1 MGKSSAPPPP
11 DYAPMQAASDRAAE
25 LGLQLGQEQ
34 LAESRRQYD
43 LNRATAEPVVQAQ
56 LAAMN
61 QTNAQGKD
69 YYDYM
74 VANQRPVEASL
85 NQRAMNVD
93 TGTQAAQRQQILD
106 MVNQNAAQD
115 VTERGL
121 ITGGNK
127 GIYDARRDDI
137 EWGVGNAAADTRAG
151 LTNQA
156 NMMVRQGLRYGY
168 SPQRLAQMAGG
179 QATANASSLAAN
191 MNAARQGGI
200 EQQRGLMGM
209 GYNMRNQTAANQIAG
224 QTNYRQMGIQD
235 DSINWGKGM
244 DVAGL
249 YRNLPGASQGAYGLA
264 VGAGNAAVGNT
275 MAPGNALL
283 GGMAQG
289 AGMRQTGAGQQIQG
303 LGSVLNAQTAYN
315 NMLSEAESQ
324 NASGTMG
331 LIGAGVGAA
340 ATIF

>member
-1 MGKSSAPPPP
+1 
-11 DYAPMQAASDRAAE
+11 
-25 LGLQLGQEQ
+25 
-34 LAESRRQYD
+34 
-43 LNRATAEPVVQAQ
+43 
-56 LAAMN
+56 
-61 QTNAQGKD
+61 
-69 YYDYM
+69 
-74 VANQRPVEASL
+74 
-85 NQRAMNVD
+85 
-93 TGTQAAQRQQILD
+93 
-106 MVNQNAAQD
+106 
-115 VTERGL
+115 
-121 ITGGNK
+121 
-127 GIYDARRDDI
+127 
-137 EWGVGNAAADTRAG
+137 
-151 LTNQA
+151 
-156 NMMVRQGLRYGY
+156 MMVRQGLRYGY

-315 NMLSEAESQ
+315 NMLSESESQ